1 MGIGYKSF
9 HRPFVRIFACWP
21 LSKKIKMPIERK
33 ENRVYYVVD
42 MLILREKSPSDLHPN
57 GHAFLTW
64 RCHDFRT
71 MASIYMSHLY
81 TRSPRY
87 IVAISKSEI
96 LFDLSQ
102 DDKATGRKFQKSN
115 GINAGRCIQFG
126 KIGSATFAERYVN
139 HRSFV

>member
-1 MGIGYKSF
+1 
-9 HRPFVRIFACWP
+9 
-21 LSKKIKMPIERK
+21 
-33 ENRVYYVVD
+33 

-126 KIGSATFAERYVN
+126 KIGSATFVGRNVN
-139 HRSFV
+139 HPEVENIAPLFKQTNKIFIVCCYVKVFYLLY